1 MTKNIDTIY
10 IVDLECTCWTNDAEK
25 GSNRSEIIE
34 VGICEYHYR
43 DNVIDRPYSLYVTN
57 TISPISQFCT
67 KLTGITQELLN
78 REGRSFPNVIDTLI
92 NRFKTKNAVW
102 ASYGDFDREM
112 FGRQLDYPEFKD
124 LPYPFSK
131 THINVKNLVAYRK
144 GFYSEV
150 GMAKALEAL
159 NIPLEG
165 RHHSGKDDSYNIA
178 KILQWC
184 LKS

>member
-10 IVDLECTCWTNDAEK
+10 IVDLECTCWPTRDEQ
-25 GSNRSEIIE
+25 GTNRSEIIE
-34 VGICEYHYR
+34 VGICEFHFR
-43 DNVIDRPYSLYVTN
+43 DNVIDAPYSLLVKN
-57 TISPISQFCT
+57 TISPISLFCT
-67 KLTGITQELLN
+67 ELTGLN
-78 REGRSFPNVIDTLI
+78 QQILDREGRSFENVIDTLI

-112 FGRQLDYPEFKD
+112 FRKQLSYPEFQD
-124 LPYPFSK
+124 LEYPFSK

-150 GMAKALEAL
+150 GMAKALEEL
-159 NIPLEG
+159 KIPLQG
-165 RHHSGKDDSYNIA
+165 RHHRGSDDAYNIA

-184 LKS
+184 LK